1 MSTLNITAAVKAA
14 ATLIVDVTQKRGE
27 SIAAASKRE
36 VYEVGKAIVGALE
49 FNEELA
55 GELEA
60 KTVKRS
66 DLAHA
71 IVAERGQRGL
81 ESETFSYWLK
91 SAQVYEAMPSAAFFQ
106 NCAASFSV
114 SALHELAPLS
124 RPKNFSVGIKEIVA
138 HLVDQGLFKSSDVRA
153 YVQTCRVK
161 ASPSKAAEKKPV
173 TSGNAPA
180 IKRAVAASVASHIN
194 SKELEKAKTGKA
206 SKADTVAMLNNLLDR
221 LGEEGIVL
229 K

>member
-14 ATLIVDVTQKRGE
+14 ASVIVDLTLKRGE
-27 SIAAASKRE
+27 SVAAASKRE
-36 VYEVGKAIVGALE
+36 VYEVGRAIIGALKS
-49 FNEELA
+49 EELA

-60 KTVKRS
+60 KKVKRS

-71 IVAERGQRGL
+71 LVAERGQRGL

-91 SAQVYEAMPSAAFFQ
+91 SAQVYEAMPSASFFQ

-124 RPKNFSVGIKEIVA
+124 KPKNFSVGIKEIVA

-161 ASPSKAAEKKPV
+161 KAPSKAAEKKPV

-180 IKRAVAASVASHIN
+180 IKRAVAASISGGIN
-194 SKELEKAKTGKA
+194 SKELEKAKAGKA
-206 SKADTVAMLNNLLDR
+206 TKAETVDMLNTLLAR